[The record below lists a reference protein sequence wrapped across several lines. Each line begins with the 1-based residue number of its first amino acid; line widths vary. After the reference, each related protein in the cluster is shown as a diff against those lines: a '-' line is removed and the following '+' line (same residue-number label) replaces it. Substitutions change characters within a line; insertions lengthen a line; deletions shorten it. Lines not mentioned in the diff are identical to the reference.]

1 MVGSPAEEQEI
12 PIVSTHR
19 ERRVVFMETRGY
31 FRRKIVELLS
41 LTAMM
46 VLLCGMS
53 VSAASKVVNM
63 QKEAGAFSYVGQCE
77 SGMTVYHKFKLTKP
91 SFVLVTGVE
100 GSNYGGS
107 FGMNV
112 TLCNKKKKA
121 LDESKYV
128 KMEDPADSSTFAEY
142 ALAKGTYYVKVSNVG
157 RYGLVV
163 GAATKVKNIAITDKG
178 GKSKSKAATVKTKKK
193 VCGIIATGES
203 TSKADWYKFKVTKSK
218 TLTFKLYAEGTAKVN
233 FTLYGPSYK
242 NGINMADL
250 KNNDASLKT
259 IKKYSWGGNAGNLK
273 VAPGTYYIRV
283 KRSSGSKKSTSAVY
297 YVYWK

>member
-1 MVGSPAEEQEI
+1 
-12 PIVSTHR
+12 
-19 ERRVVFMETRGY
+19 METKGY
-31 FRRKIVELLS
+31 FRRKILKLLT

-46 VLLCGMS
+46 VFLCGIS
-53 VSAASKVVNM
+53 VSAASKTVSM
-63 QKEAGAFSYVGQCE
+63 QKEAGTFTYVGQCE
-77 SGMTVYHKFKLTKP
+77 SGTTVYHKFKLTKP
-91 SFVLVTGVE
+91 SFVRVTGAE
-100 GSNYGGS
+100 SLNGSL
-107 FGMNV
+107 FGIHV

-128 KMEDPADSSTFAEY
+128 KMNDSADSSTFAEY
-142 ALAKGTYYVKVSNVG
+142 ALAKGTYYIKVSKVA
-157 RYGLVV
+157 RYGLAVV
-163 GAATKVKNIAITDKG
+163 AATKADDIKITDKG

-283 KRSSGSKKSTSAVY
+283 KRSSGSKKTTSAAY

>member
-1 MVGSPAEEQEI
+1 
-12 PIVSTHR
+12 
-19 ERRVVFMETRGY
+19 METKGY

-46 VLLCGMS
+46 VFLCGIS
-53 VSAASKVVNM
+53 VSAATKKEVKMKN
-63 QKEAGAFSYVGQCE
+63 EAGTFSYAGQCE
-77 SGMTVYHKFKLTKP
+77 SGTTVYHKFKLTKP
-91 SFVLVTGVE
+91 SFVRVTGAE
-100 GSNYGGS
+100 SLNGSS
-107 FGMNV
+107 FGIHV
-112 TLCNKKKKA
+112 TLCNNKKKA
-121 LDESKYV
+121 LDKSQSV
-128 KMEDPADSSTFAEY
+128 KLMDPISSSTYAEY

-157 RYGLVV
+157 RYVLAVV
-163 GAATKVKNIAITDKG
+163 AMTKADNNIKITDKG
-178 GKSKSKAATVKTKKK
+178 GKTKSKAATVKSKKK
-193 VCGIIATGES
+193 ACGIIAAGES
-203 TSKADWYKFKVTKSK
+203 KSKADWYKFKVTKSK

-250 KNNDASLKT
+250 KNNNASLKT